1 MKTPEQKEQTKAKR
15 ALKRNFFM
23 EALRRE
29 LRQRA
34 SCSVSQANNQK

>member
-1 MKTPEQKEQTKAKR
+1 MKTPEQKAQTKAKR

-29 LRQRA
+29 LALEERKLRR
-34 SCSVSQANNQK
+34 KKKL